1 MTQYR
6 LRLHS
11 ERVIGP
17 LNFEDLIELKKA
29 GKIEG
34 NEDVQIFPTGDWKPM
49 ASFPELLELSSVEE
63 NEEDAATFIRKINL
77 EELREEVSKTDQF
90 PKKFEYEKK
99 TPFSSR
105 SDAIELDE
113 SPQEID
119 ESVIES
125 EVNSEST
132 VVKSI
137 AKKSAQDTDDK
148 TKINTDTLKYLEELK
163 REKEKALEEEVEK
176 VEPEPEINLETD
188 ATQIISL
195 DSLKEL
201 KKSEKNSEAE
211 FEKEK
216 QSFLKEKL
224 EIEKRLKDS
233 ELAEKENDEDED
245 LESLNSKR
253 KKILLILVVLAIAYV
268 VLFPAEENKNTV
280 KKIVLK
286 EPRIEFPIRFD
297 QPDKNKAEILY
308 KAGLVYEKEGSY
320 FSEIKA
326 GIKYKLSAENQ
337 FNTNPALA
345 RLIFLY
351 SSHLDNSSN
360 LKEDANT
367 IFKLVQIF
375 KTKALIDPNFAAAI
389 ALFYIETEKYTAAVN
404 TIEKYNA
411 IKKSNP
417 TVELFAVYLD
427 ALIKTGDLVKAKA
440 VAKKIETVD
449 MKTRSIY
456 VHLTLI
462 NYYTL
467 IGNLERPSQIVA
479 DARKIFKR
487 SIPLNLER
495 AKLLFY
501 NEDFKSLKKL
511 LGQLR
516 SVNLGGSRV
525 HYAKY
530 LEYMGLL
537 SAKEGNEKKAEY
549 YFDKALKT
557 HESLELRSRLA
568 ELYVQGASSQNT
580 MVSESKAVQLIA
592 NSKLQAK
599 KGNWK
604 FAFKDALE
612 ANRIAPNFLPA
623 KIYLAKLQI
632 NQSIFKEAIDTLEEL
647 YDKNPKNPEIVF
659 TLVDAYIESYKFTDV
674 QRLLTILNSSEL
686 RNSPEYTSLTAKYY
700 IYKDDFT
707 NSQAWL
713 IRAINKDPLNDKNQF
728 ELAKMYIKYNKF
740 NRAKTRLNKAMDLDP
755 ANTEYRVAYS
765 KILYE
770 VDGASFAIGY
780 LYNVLQDFP
789 DNGRI
794 LSQIGISYYRSGQIK
809 SFEGIKDKLK
819 SIPNKDTTLYEF
831 LIEAAV
837 IDGKPQDQIEYSQ
850 KLIEQNPGD
859 LKTRLNLG
867 KIYMS
872 QEKYKKALNEF
883 KAIEDRLETYP
894 MLQLYMAN
902 LYMLTDN
909 LDKATELAM
918 KEVKANSS
926 SELGYILLGDIYSRK
941 KEYVEAENSYKKAQK
956 INGENVDM
964 LLGLAKINFKKSQY
978 DLTIDLFL
986 KARENAPERAEI
998 HKLLGDAY
1006 RKMGQS
1012 SLAMESYKLFL
1023 ELSPTSKYK
1032 DEINS
1037 YVQKMQ

>member
-6 LRLHS
+6 VRLHS

-34 NEDVQIFPTGDWKPM
+34 NEEVQVFPTGDWKAM
-49 ASFPELLELSSVEE
+49 GSFPELIELSNVEE
-63 NEEDAATFIRKINL
+63 SEEDAATFIRKINL
-77 EELREEVSKTDQF
+77 EELREEVSKVDQF

-99 TPFSSR
+99 TPFSSK
-105 SDAIELDE
+105 SELIEDEDAPIED
-113 SPQEID
+113 SPK
-119 ESVIES
+119 V
-125 EVNSEST
+125 VANTEST
-132 VVKSI
+132 VIKISP
-137 AKKSAQDTDDK
+137 KQPLQDTDDK
-148 TKINTDTLKYLEELK
+148 TKINTNTLKYLEELK
-163 REKEKALEEEVEK
+163 LAKQKALEDEIEHVD
-176 VEPEPEINLETD
+176 PEPEVDLDSD

-195 DSLKEL
+195 DALKEL
-201 KKSEKNSEAE
+201 KETEVTSENE
-211 FEKEK
+211 FAKEKESFLIEKKETENRLK
-216 QSFLKEKL
+216 QSELKANEEEDQEL
-224 EIEKRLKDS
+224 ETT
-233 ELAEKENDEDED
+233 NP
-245 LESLNSKR
+245 KR
-253 KKILLILVVLAIAYV
+253 KKMLLILVVIAIAYV
-268 VLFPAEENKNTV
+268 VLFPAEEKKNTL
-280 KKIVLK
+280 KKVVLK
-286 EPRIEFPIRFD
+286 EPRIEFPIRYE
-297 QPDKNKAEILY
+297 QPDKNKALLLY
-308 KAGLVYEKEGSY
+308 KEGLVYEKEGSY
-320 FSEIKA
+320 LSEIKS

-337 FNTNPALA
+337 FNSNPALA
-345 RLIFLY
+345 RLIFIY
-351 SSHLDNSSN
+351 SRHLKNSTKN
-360 LKEDANT
+360 KEDANT

-375 KTKALIDPNFAAAI
+375 KTKALIDPNFAAAV

-427 ALIKTGDLVKAKA
+427 ALIKTGDLIKARA
-440 VAKKIETVD
+440 VAEKIETVD
-449 MKTRSIY
+449 MKSRSIY

-467 IGNLERPSQIVA
+467 IGNLERPSQIVTE
-479 DARKIFKR
+479 ARKIFKR
-487 SIPLNLER
+487 SVSLNLER

-511 LGQLR
+511 LRQLR
-516 SVNLGGSRV
+516 SVNLGGSKV
-525 HYAKY
+525 YYAKY

-568 ELYVQGASSQNT
+568 ELFVPGASEQNS
-580 MVSESKAVQLIA
+580 MVAESKAIQLIA

-612 ANRIAPNFLPA
+612 ANRIAPNFIPA
-623 KIYLAKLQI
+623 KIYLTKLQI
-632 NQSIFKEAIDTLEEL
+632 NQSIFKEAIETLEEL
-647 YDKNPKNPEIVF
+647 YDKNSKNPEIVF
-659 TLVDAYIESYKFTDV
+659 TLIDAYIESYKFTDV

-686 RNSPEYTSLTAKYY
+686 RNYPEYTSLTAKYY
-700 IYKDDFT
+700 IYREDFA
-707 NSQAWL
+707 SSVAWL
-713 IRAINKDPLNDKNQF
+713 QRAINKDPLNDKNQF

-780 LYNVLQDFP
+780 LYDVLQDFP

-809 SFEGIKDKLK
+809 SFEGIKEKLR

-978 DLTIDLFL
+978 DLTLDLFL

-1012 SLAMESYKLFL
+1012 SLAIESYKLFL
-1023 ELSPTSKYK
+1023 ELSPVSKYK
-1032 DEINS
+1032 DEINT